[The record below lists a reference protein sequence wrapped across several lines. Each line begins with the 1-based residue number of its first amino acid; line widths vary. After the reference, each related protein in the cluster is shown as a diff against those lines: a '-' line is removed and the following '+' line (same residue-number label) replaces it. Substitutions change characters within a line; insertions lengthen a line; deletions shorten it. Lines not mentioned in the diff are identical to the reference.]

1 MTSSICFGCQL
12 LLWLLT
18 WVIVSLYYNRVPPAA
33 MRRRQRSTE
42 DRLGTIAQPIQTVPF
57 RDGIV

>member
-18 WVIVSLYYNRVPPAA
+18 WVIVSLYNRVPPAA
-33 MRRRQRSTE
+33 MRRRQRSAE
-42 DRLGTIAQPIQTVPF
+42 DRLGIVAQPIQTVPF
-57 RDGIV
+57 RDDIV